1 MSKPSLTKK
10 SIDFTYINDMINKE
24 LLKQHS
30 PFLNDKA
37 LDDFDS
43 YARLLV
49 EWNEK
54 MNLTGITEPDE
65 IVIKHFVDSLYLLEY
80 IGDAKNAIDVG
91 TGAGFPGLPLVI
103 ARPDME
109 VTLMD
114 SLQKRLTFLD
124 AVLCEIGLSAEL
136 VHSRAED
143 LGQKAEYR
151 EQYDIAT
158 ARAVAPL
165 NILAEYCMPFVRV
178 GGRFVAL
185 KGSEDETEA
194 SVNAITTLGGEIESN
209 VSYKLP
215 NGDARSIVVI
225 KKISQTPT
233 QYPRRSKKISTKP
246 L

>member
-1 MSKPSLTKK
+1 
-10 SIDFTYINDMINKE
+10 MINKE
-24 LLKQHS
+24 LLKSYS
-30 PFLNDKA
+30 PFLSDKA
-37 LDDFDS
+37 LDDFDT

-65 IVIKHFVDSLYLLEY
+65 IVIKHFVDSLYLLDY

-124 AVLCEIGLSAEL
+124 AVLCETGLDAEL

-143 LGQKAEYR
+143 LGQNEEYR
-151 EQYDIAT
+151 EHYDIAT

-165 NILAEYCMPFVRV
+165 NVLAEYCMPFVKV

-194 SVNAITTLGGEIESN
+194 SLSAIDTLGGEIESN

-215 NGDARSIVVI
+215 NGDSRSIVVVR
-225 KKISQTPT
+225 KISQTPT
-233 QYPRRSKKISTKP
+233 QYPRKTKKITTKP